1 MKAKQVIDFK
11 VSKGITVAQSDEHQ
25 RRWSERGWKSAMAK
39 GNYDPTRQHL
49 NFEIVKGEVRLI
61 DKSRSIPE
69 LMRDN
74 LKARGIA
81 DPNEGLEEPRFR
93 TVVSFIFGGSR
104 ERMHELAFGDQKV
117 SLKEGA
123 DNSTVTRREDIE
135 NWARD
140 VYSFVAE
147 KYGEENIVAFYV
159 HLDETNPH
167 VHCTLLPIRDG
178 KFAYKQIFAGKDKME
193 FSRNSLQLHTEFAE
207 VSEKWGMERG
217 TSITET
223 GARHRSTEEY
233 RRWLDEACLTTR
245 EELEN
250 CRRALEGVN
259 AEIRIAER
267 RVKGLTTMIEN
278 AEREKRAVE
287 QRIGELTGQLN
298 SGMGDRLRLQNEIQ
312 DLRVDLHSLEE
323 KLADK
328 RQKLQTA
335 DTRLSQLQNDME
347 KISAQ
352 NRMLR
357 SENAEAAAGVEE
369 RAKSQLSMAM
379 LEMVANEFHFKL
391 RSLDEE
397 TEEYFD
403 DTLLKDM
410 AERGNAV
417 MKCALMLYVG
427 FIDQATTFAQGHG
440 GGGGGSSMPWGRD
453 ADEDDRRWARRC
465 AQMAQKM
472 MRPIGVRK
480 TRR

>member
-11 VSKGITVAQSDEHQ
+11 ASKGITVAQSDEHQ
-25 RRWSERGWKSAMAK
+25 RRWSEKGWKNAMAK

-49 NFEIVKGEVRLI
+49 NFEIVKGKVQPM
-61 DKSRSIPE
+61 DKSRSIPQM
-69 LMRDN
+69 MRDN

-104 ERMHELAFGDQKV
+104 DRMHELAFGGQKV
-117 SLKEGA
+117 NLKEGA
-123 DNSTVTRREDIE
+123 DNSAITRNEDIE
-135 NWARD
+135 KWAKD
-140 VYSFVAE
+140 VYDFVAG

-178 KFAYKQIFAGKDKME
+178 KFAYKQIFAGRDKME
-193 FSRNSLQLHTEFAE
+193 FSRNSLQLHTEFAR
-207 VSEKWGMERG
+207 VSERWGMERG
-217 TSITET
+217 TSIAET

-233 RRWLDEACLTTR
+233 RRWLDEACLTSK

-250 CRRALEGVN
+250 SRRALEGVN

-267 RVKGLTTMIEN
+267 RVKGLTTMIAN
-278 AEREKRAVE
+278 AEAEKKAVE
-287 QRIGELTGQLN
+287 ERIGDLTHQLE
-298 SGMGDRLRLQNEIQ
+298 SGIGDRLRLQNEIQ
-312 DLRVDLHSLEE
+312 DLRVDLGSLEE
-323 KLADK
+323 KLTDK
-328 RQKLQTA
+328 RQKLQDA
-335 DTRLSQLQNDME
+335 DARLSELQQDME

-357 SENAEAAAGVEE
+357 SENAEAAAGMEE
-369 RAKSQLSMAM
+369 HAKSQLSMAI

-397 TEEYFD
+397 TDEYFD

-427 FIDQATTFAQGHG
+427 FVDQATTFAEGHG
-440 GGGGGSSMPWGRD
+440 GGGGSGTMSWGRD
-453 ADEDDRRWARRC
+453 PEEDDRQWARRC
-465 AQMAQKM
+465 AQMAQRM
-472 MRPIGVRK
+472 MRPSVAKK
-480 TRR
+480 TKR